1 MLSDKLELFLATFQA
16 ADPSLQQ
23 WCINA
28 MNGTSAG
35 ASQHGQDVFIWR
47 NLFLNDAIRG
57 QKGYYI
63 DSGANHYKKL
73 SNTYF
78 FDKCLGWDGICIEV
92 NPVYHANH
100 RAHRSCTLIP
110 QCISDKPTNRSFIF
124 DGEGGHVNG
133 DGVHVTKDDKVSKRA
148 SIVQCNPL
156 HEMLA
161 MANAPPKVDLWS
173 LDVEGHEI
181 VILSSINWQR
191 VRLKALLVE
200 DFWLSNRNLDHLLTR
215 QAFLKAHQLA
225 IDSLWISSRATD
237 LLPAGGRFWYP
248 PGWHKLW
255 SETEKFRATVREQT
269 VRGVAF
275 AHLAEDLR

>member
-1 MLSDKLELFLATFQA
+1 
-16 ADPSLQQ
+16 
-23 WCINA
+23 
-28 MNGTSAG
+28 MN
-35 ASQHGQDVFIWR
+35 D
-47 NLFLNDAIRG
+47 
-57 QKGYYI
+57 
-63 DSGANHYKKL
+63 
-73 SNTYF
+73 
-78 FDKCLGWDGICIEV
+78 
-92 NPVYHANH
+92 
-100 RAHRSCTLIP
+100 
-110 QCISDKPTNRSFIF
+110 
-124 DGEGGHVNG
+124 
-133 DGVHVTKDDKVSKRA
+133 DGVHVTKNDKVSKRA
-148 SIVQCNPL
+148 RIVQCNPL
-156 HEMLA
+156 HEMLV

-181 VILSSINWQR
+181 AILSSIDWQR

-200 DFWLSNRNLDHLLTR
+200 DFWLSNRNLDHLLTG

-269 VRGVAF
+269 ARGVAS